1 MKSNDAARLPPG
13 WAYIRV
19 ILFEGIRFASAK
31 RAMLGFEA
39 GTIAL
44 PLRTPLSHAAG
55 STGDGDDTGT
65 EMEVEVELVTDVVDF
80 DL

>member
-1 MKSNDAARLPPG
+1 M
-13 WAYIRV
+13 
-19 ILFEGIRFASAK
+19 LFEGTRFESAK

-39 GTIAL
+39 GTIVL

-55 STGDGDDTGT
+55 ATGDGDDAGI
-65 EMEVEVELVTDVVDF
+65 EVEVEVELVTDDDVDF